1 MEYLMN
7 LQITSEKW
15 YFIVPLILI
24 IMDILTG
31 LVHAWTEG
39 NIKSYIMRQGLGKK
53 FGEICYILLGILSK
67 YVTGS
72 SIIMIF
78 LTCYIS
84 FMELLSL
91 FENCA
96 KLGVP
101 MPEIIKEKLNNGNK
115 EDK

>member
-1 MEYLMN
+1 MDYLIN
-7 LQITSEKW
+7 LQITNEKW
-15 YFIVPLILI
+15 YFIVPLILMI
-24 IMDILTG
+24 LDVLTG
-31 LVHAWTEG
+31 YIYAWI
-39 NIKSYIMRQGLGKK
+39 NDDVKSYIMRQGLGKK

-67 YVTGS
+67 FVIS
-72 SIIMIF
+72 SPSIMIF

-84 FMELLSL
+84 FMEIISL

-115 EDK
+115 EGK

>member
-15 YFIVPLILI
+15 YFIVPLIL
-24 IMDILTG
+24 MTLDILTG
-31 LVHAWTEG
+31 YIYAWI
-39 NIKSYIMRQGLGKK
+39 NNDVKSYIMRQGLGKK
-53 FGEICYILLGILSK
+53 FGEICYVLLGILSK

-78 LTCYIS
+78 LTSYIS
-84 FMELLSL
+84 FMEIISL

-101 MPEIIKEKLNNGNK
+101 VPDTIKNKLNNNK
-115 EDK
+115 EEK

>member
-1 MEYLMN
+1 MDYLMN
-7 LQITSEKW
+7 LQITNEKW

-31 LVHAWTEG
+31 LVHAWANNEV
-39 NIKSYIMRQGLGKK
+39 KSYIMRQGLGKK
-53 FGEICYILLGILSK
+53 FGEICYILIGILSK

-78 LTCYIS
+78 LTSYIS

-101 MPEIIKEKLNNGNK
+101 MPDAIKEKLNNGSK
-115 EDK
+115 EEK